1 MNDLFRTIPI
11 TLHNARTA
19 YPLVYLHDASVSLD
33 KWIQFVHHQCQSPSG
48 ETGVIA
54 IHDLRGMIHALFC
67 YRVEID
73 MHACKRLCL
82 ANLLVARVPG
92 NAIDKKIVNSA
103 NDLATRLGCVS
114 ITLDQPFG
122 RCIGCSYCNEVP
134 SGLPTNTLHPVA
146 GSTRH

>member
-11 TLHNARTA
+11 TLHNARAA

-33 KWIQFVHHQCQSPSG
+33 DWIRFVLQQSESPSE
-48 ETGVIA
+48 ETGLIA

-67 YRVEID
+67 YRIEKD
-73 MHACKRLCL
+73 MRAYRRLCL
-82 ANLLVARVPG
+82 TNLLVARVPG
-92 NAIDKKIVNSA
+92 NAIDKTIVNAA
-103 NDLATRLGCVS
+103 NDLATRFGCAS

-122 RCIGCSYCNEVP
+122 RCIGCSYCNEVSSDFP
-134 SGLPTNTLHPVA
+134 ADTLHPVS